1 MFNGKKAY
9 QMGYIARKINTN
21 EVFYSKGANKIA
33 DKVGCNYST
42 ITKFF
47 NNPSNRGKDKVIK
60 DYIITQTIDILN
72 QKRGNNIK
80 FNV

>member
-1 MFNGKKAY
+1 
-9 QMGYIARKINTN
+9 MGYIAKEISTN
-21 EVFYSKGANKIA
+21 KVYYSKGANKIA

-47 NNPSNRGKDKVIK
+47 KPTENLNKGKVIK
-60 DYIITQTIDILN
+60 GYIISKTIDISN
-72 QKRGNNIK
+72 QSRGINIK